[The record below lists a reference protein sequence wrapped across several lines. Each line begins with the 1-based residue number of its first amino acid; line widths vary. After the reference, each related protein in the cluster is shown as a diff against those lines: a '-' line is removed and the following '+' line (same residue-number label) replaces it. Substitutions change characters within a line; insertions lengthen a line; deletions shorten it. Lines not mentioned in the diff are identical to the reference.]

1 MIENQNS
8 NLESS
13 YTIQEILFLLKKH
26 IKIILAIFFA
36 TILLIVIYTFSSDY
50 IYKSSSTIIVNK
62 DPNSLSILNMGYSGE
77 RNFIS
82 IMGNRN

>member
-36 TILLIVIYTFSSDY
+36 TILLIVIYKINSFLN
-50 IYKSSSTIIVNK
+50 KKIVTKINK
-62 DPNSLSILNMGYSGE
+62 VPKRLINKKIKNLI
-77 RNFIS
+77 IS
-82 IMGNRN
+82 IFI